1 MKTEFLRGYDKIAS
15 LAAPGYE
22 DEEISGLLN
31 EAQERLIK
39 RRINPDGNKYKTGF
53 QETEKR
59 RKELDALLQSSK
71 NDDGTIKTSV
81 SANQNGKVDE
91 NGVIYNLP
99 EDIWLPVL
107 EWVVTDDTCNTIKD
121 VIPTSD
127 DEYLQIRKNPFKKP
141 NSRKVIRLDS
151 NRYSNIVRHEIVT
164 DGNYNIVEYHVRYI
178 KKPVSIDIEN
188 EIDCELNE
196 MFHREIVEDAVSLAL
211 ERAQQ
216 QRYNTHEVENN
227 KVE

>member
-15 LAAPGYE
+15 LSAPGYE
-22 DEEISGLLN
+22 DSEISSMLN

-39 RRINPDGNKYKTGF
+39 RRINPDGNKYVTGF

-71 NDDGTIKTSV
+71 NDDGTLKTSV
-81 SANQNGKVDE
+81 SANQQGKVDN
-91 NGVIYNLP
+91 NGIIYDLP
-99 EDIWLPVL
+99 SDIWLPVL
-107 EWVVTDDTCNTIKD
+107 EWIVTDDSCNTIKD
-121 VIPTSD
+121 VIPATD

-141 NSRKVIRLDS
+141 NSRKAVRLDS
-151 NRYSNIVRHEIVT
+151 NRYNSKVRHEIIT
-164 DGNYNIVEYHVRYI
+164 DGNYNITEYHVRYI
-178 KKPVSIDIEN
+178 KKPVAIDIEN
-188 EIDCELNE
+188 ETDCELNE
-196 MFHREIVEDAVSLAL
+196 MFHREIVDDAVSLAL

-216 QRYNTHEVENN
+216 QRYNTHENENN